1 MTTPRHLQHG
11 ADMTADAATSRDAK
25 PGEATPVDATHG
37 GRRARHLVRPRW
49 VWGGLVGALSGAV
62 VLSVGVVLLSG
73 PLSVTGTVLLLLGVG
88 CSVRGGVLYDAVS
101 GFAPRRELRQVRDG
115 VVHPGVA
122 PGEMIDTGRAHADA
136 AASNRS
142 TRRLEDAAHHPAK
155 AHWAPVAGW
164 MCMLITATLVVSQW
178 NLVAHNATGASNSFR
193 DTGWAILLGLSGL
206 RVAVVPGRHRIAA
219 AVILISGLGLV
230 VGGML
235 AEHDHLGLQL
245 VEVSCGCLAVACALA
260 AYLSPSK
267 PK

>member
-1 MTTPRHLQHG
+1 MTTPRHLQSG
-11 ADMTADAATSRDAK
+11 ADMTADATTSHEATSDDST
-25 PGEATPVDATHG
+25 PGA
-37 GRRARHLVRPRW
+37 RRAGHLVRPRW

-73 PLSVTGTVLLLLGVG
+73 PLSVMGTVVLVLGVG

-101 GFAPRRELRQVRDG
+101 AFSPRRELRQVRDG
-115 VVHPGVA
+115 VVHPGVV
-122 PGEMIDTGRAHADA
+122 PGEMVNTDRAHADA
-136 AASNRS
+136 AASNQC
-142 TRRLEDAAHHPAK
+142 TRRLEDAAHHPSK

-178 NLVAHNATGASNSFR
+178 NLVAHNATGASNNFR
-193 DTGWAILLGLSGL
+193 DTGCAILLGLCGL
-206 RVAVVPGRHRIAA
+206 RVAVVPDRHRIAA

-230 VGGML
+230 LGGTL

-245 VEVSCGCLAVACALA
+245 VEVTCGCLAVACALA
-260 AYLSPSK
+260 AYLSPSP

>member
-1 MTTPRHLQHG
+1 MTTPRHLQRG
-11 ADMTADAATSRDAK
+11 ADMTANAARSH
-25 PGEATPVDATHG
+25 GATPDDATPG
-37 GRRARHLVRPRW
+37 GRPARHLVRPRW
-49 VWGGLVGALSGAV
+49 VWGGLVGALSGAA

-73 PLSVTGTVLLLLGVG
+73 PVSVTGTALLLVGVG
-88 CSVRGGVLYDAVS
+88 CSVHGGVLYDAVS
-101 GFAPRRELRQVRDG
+101 GFSPRRELRQVRAG

-122 PGEMIDTGRAHADA
+122 PGEMVNTDRAHADA
-136 AASNRS
+136 AASNQR

-193 DTGWAILLGLSGL
+193 DTVWAILLGLCGL

-230 VGGML
+230 LGGTL

-245 VEVSCGCLAVACALA
+245 VEVTCGCLAVACALA
-260 AYLSPSK
+260 AYLSPSP